1 MKSLLLA
8 ALLMAGT
15 VSGIE
20 VAGSNITDYLQKGK
34 AAIVA
39 LQEFNF

>member
-1 MKSLLLA
+1 MKSLLFA

-15 VSGIE
+15 VSPMD
-20 VAGSNITDYLQKGK
+20 VAGPNITDYLLKGK

>member
-8 ALLMAGT
+8 TLLVAGT
-15 VSGIE
+15 VSALD
-20 VAGSNITDYLQKGK
+20 VAAPNTTDYLLKGK

>member
-1 MKSLLLA
+1 MKSLLFA

-15 VSGIE
+15 VSAID
-20 VAGSNITDYLQKGK
+20 VAGPNITDYLQKGK